1 MVAQNLILFGTQGGT
16 ILIPNML
23 LKKMPSKELLDRFV
37 RGFNDH
43 TIHVYFD
50 TIKGE
55 FVDDEYLHPERGE
68 FVEDFA
74 NRKKIVKK

>member
-1 MVAQNLILFGTQGGT
+1 
-16 ILIPNML
+16 
-23 LKKMPSKELLDRFV
+23 MPSKELLDRFV
-37 RGFNDH
+37 RGMEDH

-55 FVDDEYLHPERGE
+55 FVDDRYINPDKGG

-74 NRKKIVKK
+74 NRNKYIKKKDL